1 MLTRLLRP
9 TKNEEGYVLVW
20 VIFGSLLLY
29 LIAMSFAD
37 SSFLEGL
44 ISINHRQAA
53 QAFEMAD
60 GGVLVGVEEI
70 YDILNRDHSYS
81 KDIPTELI
89 LSKQEWI
96 LNDSGQELGFY
107 LENPKCIYTDDKE
120 CRFQFTSR
128 GVSPRAQRSLVAE
141 VQVEFTDV
149 YKIESD
155 ADGGAVAVF
164 DHREFTNPAKII
176 LLNYKDD

>member
-1 MLTRLLRP
+1 MFTRILRP
-9 TKNEEGYVLVW
+9 TTRNEGYVLVW
-20 VIFGSLLLY
+20 VIFCFLLFY

-70 YDILNRDHSYS
+70 HTILEKDYSYS
-81 KDIPTELI
+81 QDIPAELI

-96 LNDSGQELGFY
+96 LNESGEELGFY
-107 LENPKCIYTDDKE
+107 LENPKCIYTGDKE
-120 CRFQFTSR
+120 FRFQFTSR
-128 GVSPRAQRSLVAE
+128 GVSPRAQRSLVAK
-141 VQVEFTDV
+141 VQVEFADV
-149 YKIESD
+149 YKVT
-155 ADGGAVAVF
+155 ADGLVF
-164 DHREFTNPAKII
+164 DHREFIYPAKVVS
-176 LLNYKDD
+176 LNYKDD